1 MAFKANIYIIYHFL
15 PLYTTLLISFSFN
28 LPPSLKSNI
37 IKQLAM
43 DRKSSEEKR
52 NKFKKCIFLTVF
64 NRENINFSKKQAANI
79 QL

>member
-15 PLYTTLLISFSFN
+15 PLHTTLLISFSLSIP
-28 LPPSLKSNI
+28 LPLKSNI

-52 NKFKKCIFLTVF
+52 NEFKKCIFLTVF
-64 NRENINFSKKQAANI
+64 NRENINFSKK
-79 QL
+79 